1 MKSYRVKW
9 SGHDTGAKKNERR
22 KKMRGILDPN
32 VDGFHSLLA
41 GEVFTATNAISHI
54 GNPCLM
60 FRVMIIL
67 LKTNRPENV

>member
-9 SGHDTGAKKNERR
+9 SGHDAGAKKKR

-32 VDGFHSLLA
+32 IDGFHSLLA
-41 GEVFTATNAISHI
+41 CEVFTAANAISHI

-60 FRVMIIL
+60 FRVMIIF